1 MSEYELDFKPSS
13 SLRPEHKAKWLT
25 ALRSGDYK
33 QGQLVLRNNQNE
45 YCCLGVLCDVL
56 KDEIGG
62 YWELIDRSYAFK
74 VTSDEATYDT
84 AGLLPVVA
92 GLTGM
97 GSLGQFSPSTKRA
110 MNASPSRATDHNSLS
125 SLNDSSGMTFAEIAD
140 VIEKY
145 F

>member
-25 ALRSGDYK
+25 ALRSGKYK
-33 QGQLVLRNNQNE
+33 QGHLALRNDRNE

-62 YWELIDRSYAFK
+62 YWVPDGNRYTF
-74 VTSDEATYDT
+74 VTGDDDYNRNN
-84 AGLLPVVA
+84 AGLPQLIA
-92 GLTGM
+92 DLTGM
-97 GSLGQFSPSTKRA
+97 EYLGQFNASTKRA
-110 MNASPSRATDHNSLS
+110 INASWTVPGSHHSLS
-125 SLNDSSGMTFAEIAD
+125 DLNDSSGMTFAEIAD

>member
-1 MSEYELDFKPSS
+1 MSEYELDFEPSS

-25 ALRSGDYK
+25 ALRSGKYK
-33 QGQLVLRNNQNE
+33 QGQLVLRNRRNE

-62 YWELIDRSYAFK
+62 YWELHDSRYVFK
-74 VTSDEATYDT
+74 VTSDETKYEA

-97 GSLGQFSPSTKRA
+97 NPLGDLSPSSKRH
-110 MNASPSRATDHNSLS
+110 MNASPSRATNHSSLS
-125 SLNDSSGMTFAEIAD
+125 SLNDSSRMTFAEIAD